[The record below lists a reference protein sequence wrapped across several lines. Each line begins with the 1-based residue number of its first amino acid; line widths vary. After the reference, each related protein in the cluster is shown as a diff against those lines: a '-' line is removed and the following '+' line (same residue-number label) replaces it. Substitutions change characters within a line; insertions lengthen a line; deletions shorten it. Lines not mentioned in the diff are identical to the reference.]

1 MAILVDQHENDGARG
16 AAEEGDFIPEQLFV
30 NVAFDSARGHV
41 AVHPEMSPVVAL
53 SLDGIRRKIESMSL
67 SDKAR
72 VILQLDHSARL
83 ERDRRR
89 RDVCDFCNAP
99 ELFLD
104 AHNSA
109 RIF

>member
-1 MAILVDQHENDGARG
+1 MMAHGG
-16 AAEEGDFIPEQLFV
+16 AAKEGSFMPEQLFV
-30 NVAFDSARGHV
+30 NVTFDPARGYV
-41 AVHPEMSPVVAL
+41 AVHPEMPPVVAL

-89 RDVCDFCNAP
+89 RDRV
-99 ELFLD
+99 
-104 AHNSA
+104 
-109 RIF
+109 

>member
-1 MAILVDQHENDGARG
+1 M
-16 AAEEGDFIPEQLFV
+16 PEQLFV
-30 NVAFDSARGHV
+30 NVTFDPARGYV
-41 AVHPEMSPVVAL
+41 AVHPEMPSVVAL

-83 ERDRRR
+83 SGTAGEGT
-89 RDVCDFCNAP
+89 VCDFCNAP

-104 AHNSA
+104 VHNSA